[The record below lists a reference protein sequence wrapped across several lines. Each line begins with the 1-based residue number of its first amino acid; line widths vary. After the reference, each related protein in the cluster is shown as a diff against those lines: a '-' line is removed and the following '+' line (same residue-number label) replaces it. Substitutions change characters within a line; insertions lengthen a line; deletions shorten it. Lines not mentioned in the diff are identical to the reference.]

1 MPEIRKGRVG
11 DFIRGADTWLHGQ
24 QMFLFS
30 FAWLI
35 LLGLILAAVVSFIYV
50 WVSMDKCALSNT
62 VTYYWAHL
70 KGMIHPFSSV
80 SISECVPIEG
90 NGTLPLKLVTEEQF
104 FKSAASN
111 VIGQFGLSFIVVLVL
126 YIPIGVFL
134 AIKAARRGKEIKEDK
149 FIRGAKLVSDDEL
162 KREVIS
168 KHGASELSL
177 QYIPARCRPM
187 IDSYR
192 VPMPSADAWS
202 SILGSAGFDHKFA
215 VRVINNLS
223 VENRNCMPTDTALQ
237 TALKKAG
244 HNPDD
249 ANSDNRFIR
258 LLCGLDE
265 YANRRRSEFIASLA
279 EEFPLPSA
287 FSKKHTLISGTT
299 GAGKSTA
306 LTHLLKAIRARGD
319 RAVVYDKKGEF
330 VEKFYRDGVDHILN
344 PSDSRSHQWTP
355 WEEMASPFDADW
367 IGETLFPQ
375 DSSNGGG
382 NDKFFTNAA
391 RNVVSSALQT
401 LYLDGPRSVL
411 TLLQA
416 TAWNDA
422 ELLQELV
429 AGTPASAYFNE
440 DNEKTLES
448 IRSTIVDG
456 VRPLRLLKEKESQGF
471 FSIRNWIA
479 EGDGQNADDSWL
491 FLPVRESD
499 IEIQKPLISTWIQ
512 STAKGLMAR
521 GVDKDRTLWLIVDE
535 LPSLKK
541 IPALSMLMA
550 EGRGFGAAVV
560 LGIQEINQL
569 EEEFGKNTSKT
580 ILGLCSTQLH
590 FRLNNS
596 DTAEWVSKVL
606 GEAERE
612 EIDEDLNY
620 SADDIRDGVRVS
632 SKRQSRK
639 IVLPSEIMDLPDL
652 SCYAKIWGVEGKA
665 RIDVPFLPL
674 QSISEGFI
682 QGDEN
687 ETVGM
692 RLLNSARAWKG
703 TSVTESVLNEQTIE
717 TEDLEPREESQE
729 KPSGNTQREVQKIL
743 DSMGMDN
750 DFLFS
755 DLLGDRKS

>member
-1 MPEIRKGRVG
+1 MPEIRKGRIG

-30 FAWLI
+30 FAWLV
-35 LLGLILAAVVSFIYV
+35 LLGLIVAAVVSFMYV
-50 WVSMDKCALSNT
+50 WVSMDKCALGNAI
-62 VTYYWAHL
+62 TYYWAHV
-70 KGMIHPFSSV
+70 KGMIHPFSSI

-90 NGTLPLKLVTEEQF
+90 NNSLPLKFVAEEQF
-104 FKSAASN
+104 FKSAASKL
-111 VIGQFGLSFIVVLVL
+111 ISKFGWSFIVVFIV
-126 YIPIGVFL
+126 YIPMGVFL

-149 FIRGAKLVSDDEL
+149 YIRGARLVSTDEL
-162 KREVIS
+162 KKEIID
-168 KHGASELSL
+168 KHG
-177 QYIPARCRPM
+177 
-187 IDSYR
+187 
-192 VPMPSADAWS
+192 PSDLT
-202 SILGSAGFDHKFA
+202 IGDL
-215 VRVINNLS
+215 
-223 VENRNCMPTDTALQ
+223 
-237 TALKKAG
+237 
-244 HNPDD
+244 
-249 ANSDNRFIR
+249 
-258 LLCGLDE
+258 
-265 YANRRRSEFIASLA
+265 
-279 EEFPLPSA
+279 PLPTGFA
-287 FSKKHTLISGTT
+287 KKHTLISGTT

-306 LTHLLKAIRARGD
+306 LIHLLKAIRARGD

-330 VEKFYRDGVDHILN
+330 VEMFYRDGIDHILN
-344 PSDSRSHQWTP
+344 LSDSRSHQWTP
-355 WEEMASPFDADW
+355 WEEMAGPFDADW
-367 IGETLFPQ
+367 IAETLLPHN
-375 DSSNGGG
+375 SSSGGG
-382 NDKFFTNAA
+382 NDKFFINAA

-422 ELLQELV
+422 ELLKELV

-440 DNEKTLES
+440 ENEKTLES

-456 VRPLRLLKEKESQGF
+456 IRPLRLLKEDGFRGF
-471 FSIRNWIA
+471 FSIRDWIA
-479 EGDGQNADDSWL
+479 QGDEQGADDSWL

-512 STAKGLMAR
+512 ATAKGLMAR
-521 GVDKDRTLWLIVDE
+521 GVSNDRTLWLIVDE

-569 EEEFGKNTSKT
+569 EEEFGKNASKT

-590 FRLNNS
+590 FRLNNA

-632 SKRQSRK
+632 SKRQNRK

-652 SCYAKIWGVEGKA
+652 SCYAKLWGIEAKA
-665 RIDVPFLPL
+665 RIDVPFLRLPK
-674 QSISEGFI
+674 ISEGFV

-692 RLLNSARAWKG
+692 RLLNAARSQRVAVEDD
-703 TSVTESVLNEQTIE
+703 TVVDEQAAE
-717 TEDLEPREESQE
+717 TKTATTCEESRKE
-729 KPSGNTQREVQKIL
+729 PTGNAQQDAQAIL
-743 DSMGMDN
+743 DSVGMEADH
-750 DFLFS
+750 LFS
-755 DLLGDRKS
+755 DLLGGKKS